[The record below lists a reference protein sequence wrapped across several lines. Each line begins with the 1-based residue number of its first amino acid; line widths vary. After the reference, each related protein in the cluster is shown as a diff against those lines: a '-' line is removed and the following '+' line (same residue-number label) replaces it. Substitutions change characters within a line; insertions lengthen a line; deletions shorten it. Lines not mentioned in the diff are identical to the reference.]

1 MSYLPVA
8 MFGMGPYELLIV
20 GGIILLLFGHRLPSL
35 MRSLG
40 RGVVEFKKGIH
51 DVDDDEVA
59 AVTDGKPNADEKP
72 SP

>member
-1 MSYLPVA
+1 MTSLPIA
-8 MFGMGPYELLIV
+8 MFGMGPYELLII

-51 DVDDDEVA
+51 DEDDDVA
-59 AVTDGKPNADEKP
+59 AVEGKPVDKKP
-72 SP
+72 SA